1 MISQTK
7 EILRYHR
14 KRRIPL
20 ILRIKGKPPVV
31 FHQCYG
37 SWQLPR
43 PEYEWCVSKLGIEL
57 YEVGKA
63 PKNISPYRVS

>member
-1 MISQTK
+1 M
-7 EILRYHR
+7 
-14 KRRIPL
+14 